1 MCTARCTHTSTTSYA
16 NIVIINKRNG
26 WKSTQDAVFWVLR
39 CGLVNLYDLHAYMFL
54 CFFCACCCPFCWRE
68 AGGRIIII
76 KMKKNKRRKL
86 QYNIGFYITH
96 RFLPIFSIS
105 LLFCYFVRCNAAAS
119 CRELE
124 SQQDCGIEWR
134 TFHYIFSLQTH
145 TAQRLF
151 VPTDE

>member
-96 RFLPIFSIS
+96 RFLPFFFYFFAV
-105 LLFCYFVRCNAAAS
+105 LLFCSLQCSSIVSRVG
-119 CRELE
+119 E
-124 SQQDCGIEWR
+124 STRLWNRMENLSL
-134 TFHYIFSLQTH
+134 YIFLANAHRT
-145 TAQRLF
+145 TIICANR
-151 VPTDE
+151 